1 MIPVRRRRGS
11 EVIATRMKYFL
22 NGIFSRE
29 THSRPVALM
38 TSRRDDTAQ
47 LEFTPV
53 VRVTADVR
61 SCRVPT
67 EDIEMRQFHLVRG
80 ANTNT
85 NAQGAANALG
95 DSSDAAAAE
104 GGVLFG
110 TESDDVLHANAEFPH
125 VIGLGGNDEIVGSA
139 GNNILEGNAGGDTI
153 SGGTG
158 VDNIWGGEG
167 VDTLTGGGGR
177 DRFEYHSLADA
188 GDTITDF
195 QAGRYGDV
203 IDLSGIAQQFNWD
216 TFNPFESGFVFVRQ
230 SGSDRIVQIDL
241 DGGGDDFQDFVTLSN
256 VSGSITLDSFVLD
269 PSVGQNFT
277 PAPTFPSAVEGDTVI
292 GTHFGDRFYATEQ
305 LTHLVGLGGDDRLFG
320 SVEDNILEGGEGFDV
335 LVGDAGNDRLDG
347 GINVDWMEGG
357 QGDDVYVVDHP
368 SDVVNELP
376 NGGYD
381 IVISNFTSPGLA
393 PNTEELIMTTTVSV
407 SSGSG
412 NAGDNVITG
421 TNSQNAL
428 YGREGNDTIYGLGGN
443 DWIYGNG
450 FNDAIDDDD
459 VLFGGDGDDRLYGG
473 NGNDTLNGG
482 EGADSLSGTLGND
495 TVTYEDA
502 AIGAVVD
509 LASSSVNAGAAAG
522 DFLSSIENLTGTAF
536 DDSLFGGASANI
548 IEGLAGNDQ
557 LHGRDGA
564 DTLRGGEGNDFLDGG
579 ARRDALTGGLGE
591 DTFYFAST
599 AEGGDTIADFGV
611 EDHIALSAEGFGIE
625 SVEHFAFVV
634 GTPATE
640 AVPTAIYDAATGSLS
655 WDADGAGTGQAVH
668 LATLSG
674 APALTH
680 DDFLV
685 V

>member
-1 MIPVRRRRGS
+1 
-11 EVIATRMKYFL
+11 
-22 NGIFSRE
+22 
-29 THSRPVALM
+29 
-38 TSRRDDTAQ
+38 
-47 LEFTPV
+47 
-53 VRVTADVR
+53 
-61 SCRVPT
+61 
-67 EDIEMRQFHLVRG
+67 MRQFHLVRG

-85 NAQGAANALG
+85 NAQGAANALA

-110 TESDDVLHANAEFPH
+110 TESNDVLHANAEFPH

-195 QAGRYGDV
+195 QSGRYGDV

-216 TFNPFESGFVFVRQ
+216 PIDPFASGFVRTMQ
-230 SGSDRIVQIDL
+230 IGSDIIVQIDT
-241 DGGGDDFQDFVTLSN
+241 DGGGDGFQDF
-256 VSGSITLDSFVLD
+256 ITLASATSVNFIFD

-277 PAPTFPSAVEGDTVI
+277 PAAPEPGAVEGDTII
-292 GTHFGDRFYATEQ
+292 GTQFNDVFYADAQ
-305 LTHLVGLGGDDRLFG
+305 FTHLVGLEGEDHLFG
-320 SVEDNILEGGEGFDV
+320 GVEANILEGGADFDV

-347 GINVDWMEGG
+347 GTGRDWMEGG
-357 QGDDVYVVDHP
+357 TGDDLYFFDDMNDTAH
-368 SDVVNELP
+368 EQL
-376 NGGYD
+376 NGGLD
-381 IVISNFTSPGLA
+381 
-393 PNTEELIMTTTVSV
+393 TVFSSV
-407 SSGSG
+407 SSPLHANIEVMVLTGSAQHLQAIG
-412 NAGDNVITG
+412 NNLDNTITG
-421 TNSQNAL
+421 TDGINEL
-428 YGREGNDTIYGLGGN
+428 LGGPGNDTLYGLGGS
-443 DWIYGNG
+443 DKIYGDG
-450 FNDAIDDDD
+450 LTEAFDDDF
-459 VLFGGDGDDRLYGG
+459 LFGGDGNDWLYGG
-473 NGNDTLNGG
+473 KGNDTLNGG
-482 EGADSLSGTLGND
+482 EGADTLSGTLGND

-502 AIGAVVD
+502 QIGAVVD

-668 LATLSG
+668 LATLNG